1 MKPTTF
7 HILLGG
13 GLLAAGLTAAA
24 CQSTSATTTA
34 GNAAVKPV
42 YNKDTGVLEQLVADR
57 EGNGRID
64 MRAHMT
70 GARVDSVEID
80 RNHDGQPD
88 RWEFYEARATRQGAS
103 RTQLTRAEEANG
115 AGQRVTRWEYYEAGQ
130 IRRVE
135 EDTDDDARVD
145 KWELYEHGSLVRMDL
160 DLAGRGFPDR
170 RLIYRPDGGLDRT
183 EVDDKGDGR
192 FKSGGRN

>member
-1 MKPTTF
+1 VKPTTF
-7 HILLGG
+7 HIFLGG

-24 CQSTSATTTA
+24 CQSRGATTA
-34 GNAAVKPV
+34 DNAAVKPV
-42 YNKDTGVLEQLVADR
+42 YNKETGVLEQLVADR
-57 EGNGRID
+57 EGKGRID

-70 GARVDSVEID
+70 GARVNSVEID
-80 RNHDGQPD
+80 RNHDGRPD
-88 RWEFYEARATRQGAS
+88 RFEFYETANARQGAGA

-115 AGQRVTRWEYYEAGQ
+115 SSDKVTRWEYYEGGQ

-135 EDTDDDARVD
+135 EDTDNDGRVD

-170 RLIYRPDGGLDRT
+170 RLMYRPDGALDRT
-183 EVDDKGDGR
+183 EADEKGDGR